1 MRRLCQ
7 NGGRWLRLSVL
18 GYRALFAWLNPLDY
32 LTIKILEPIAQL
44 LFFTFL
50 GQFAGF
56 DPAYFALGNAVRLAS
71 ISGLYGSVMVMIE
84 ERMNGTLPLVVA
96 STTPI
101 GQTLV
106 TRVALQGLDGVL
118 TTVLGLAVSF
128 LFLGLDA
135 SAVQWLWLLP
145 ALLITSYAIAGLGLF
160 VSIFGVFGVDLGFV
174 MNFVYTLLLLFCGV
188 NFSITLLPPAFQVVA
203 HLLPLTHGLLA
214 IRAIVAGDLTGVP
227 FYLFLETLLGCSYG
241 LSGYLLFRHAEYRA
255 RVQGTLELV

>member
-1 MRRLCQ
+1 MKTLWQ
-7 NGGRWLRLSVL
+7 SGGRWLRLSVL
-18 GYRALFAWLNPLDY
+18 GYRALFSWLNPLDY
-32 LTIKILEPIAQL
+32 LTIKIIEPIAQL
-44 LFFTFL
+44 LFFSLL

-84 ERMNGTLPLVVA
+84 ERLNGTLPLVVA
-96 STTPI
+96 ATTPI

-106 TRVALQGLDGVL
+106 TRVALQGLDGLL
-118 TTVLGLAVSF
+118 TSLLGLAVSF

-135 SAVQWLWLLP
+135 SEVQWLWLLS

-174 MNFVYTLLLLFCGV
+174 MNFVYTLLILLCGV
-188 NFSITLLPPAFQVVA
+188 NFSITLLPSALQLIA

-214 IRAIVAGDLTGVP
+214 IRAIVAGELTSVP
-227 FYLFLETLLGCSYG
+227 FYLFLETLIGCSYG
-241 LSGYLLFRHAEYRA
+241 ISGYLLFRYAEYRA
-255 RVQGTLELV
+255 RVQGTLDLI

>member
-1 MRRLCQ
+1 MRTLAQ
-7 NGGRWLRLSVL
+7 SSGRWLRLSL
-18 GYRALFAWLNPLDY
+18 LSYRALFSWLNPLDY

-71 ISGLYGSVMVMIE
+71 ISGLYGSVMVMME
-84 ERMNGTLPLVVA
+84 ERMSGTLPLVIA
-96 STTPI
+96 SATPM
-101 GQTLV
+101 GQTIV
-106 TRVALQGLDGVL
+106 TRVALQGLDGLL
-118 TTVLGLAVSF
+118 TTALGLTVSF

-145 ALLITSYAIAGLGLF
+145 ALLITVYAIAALGLF

-174 MNFVYTLLLLFCGV
+174 MNFVYTLLILFCGV
-188 NFSITLLPPAFQVVA
+188 NFSITLLPPALQFVA

-214 IRAIVAGDLTGVP
+214 IRAIVAGDLINAP
-227 FYLFLETLLGCSYG
+227 FYLLLECSIGCGYG
-241 LSGYLLFRHAEYRA
+241 ISGYLLFRYAEYRA
-255 RVQGTLELV
+255 RVQGTLDLI

>member
-1 MRRLCQ
+1 MRTLCQ
-7 NGGRWLRLSVL
+7 NGGRWLRLSLL
-18 GYRALFAWLNPLDY
+18 GYRALFSWLNPLDY
-32 LTIKILEPIAQL
+32 LTIKILEPMAQL

-84 ERMNGTLPLVVA
+84 ERMSGTLPLVVA
-96 STTPI
+96 ASTPI

-106 TRVALQGLDGVL
+106 TRVALQGLDGLL
-118 TTVLGLAVSF
+118 TTALGLTVSF

-135 SAVQWLWLLP
+135 GSVQWLWLLP
-145 ALLITSYAIAGLGLF
+145 ALLITSYAIAALGLF

-188 NFSITLLPPAFQVVA
+188 NFPITLLPPALQLVA

-227 FYLFLETLLGCSYG
+227 FHLFLETVIGCGYA
-241 LSGYLLFRHAEYRA
+241 LSGYLLFRYAEYRA
-255 RVQGTLELV
+255 RVQGTLDFV